1 MKTIV
6 TSHPYPPIPLRSM
19 DWQACFDGEEEDG
32 PYGYGA
38 TETEA
43 IEDLK
48 RNRVQHW
55 KRRANEGCAYW
66 RINCQ
71 IRQVQRDWQTRFGTT
86 NMELPKRFAVC

>member
-1 MKTIV
+1 MSIPRNHRLSMKTIV

-38 TETEA
+38 TEAEA

-48 RNRVQHW
+48 QWSATLEEAR
-55 KRRANEGCAYW
+55 K
-66 RINCQ
+66 
-71 IRQVQRDWQTRFGTT
+71 
-86 NMELPKRFAVC
+86 